1 MIDPQGQANKWI
13 KTMEIENSLNIIRF
27 TSSDYITVLE
37 NAIVNGQPVFDK
49 KTNIILNIFLNVLN
63 IYFRCY

>member
-27 TSSDYITVLE
+27 TSPNYVTVLE
-37 NAIVNGQPVFDK
+37 HAIINGQPVQK
-49 KTNIILNIFLNVLN
+49 L
-63 IYFRCY
+63 